1 MPCIDRLPAIPLLA
15 SDPYLSIWMPAD
27 TMTQT
32 DACHWSGPAKPIRG
46 VLTVDG
52 AACRFLGA
60 GPEPEADLTELKV
73 TATRTCFTSEFDGVR
88 LETCFASPA
97 LPQDLDLLSMPVTL
111 VTLSAVSLD
120 GAEHDVRVKLHLSD
134 RLCYDGDIRPAMSG
148 ASFVLNGKSTAW
160 CGQTTQK
167 PLSHSAD
174 HSTID
179 WGYLYLSADGE
190 TTLVGDGLQTCCSL
204 SAGGPA
210 AQLIIAYDD
219 IASINYFGDLCKP
232 WYRRDGRQITD
243 AIRCVQEHFDTIL
256 NDCAR
261 LDARLA
267 EDARSAAGEDY
278 ERLVNAAWRHTFAA
292 HKLIATPAGEMA
304 FLSKENDSNGCIG
317 TVDVSYPSIPI
328 FLKYCPE
335 LVNALCRPVLEF
347 ASMPVWTEDFAP
359 HDVGRY
365 PLATGQVYAARRH
378 VGQGEC
384 YPPYYLYPA
393 GTDVWD
399 VRYQMPVEECGNM
412 LIMLEAGRAFGADPA
427 LAKQYRSLLDTW
439 VQYLVKYGE
448 DPDEQLCTD
457 DFAGHLAHNVNL
469 AAKAIIGV
477 ACYARLTGEESYAKQ
492 AKTMAE
498 HLLEK
503 IGDKGNTPLT
513 LDGQGWSMKYNLL
526 WDKVLGL
533 GLMPESFYAAETASY
548 LPRINTYGLPLDS
561 RADYTKSDWICWTA
575 RMADDAAVRTALIAP
590 IAKELRETTSRVPF
604 SDWYDT
610 KTGRYVAFIAR
621 SVQGGIFALML

>member
-1 MPCIDRLPAIPLLA
+1 M
-15 SDPYLSIWMPAD
+15 
-27 TMTQT
+27 
-32 DACHWSGPAKPIRG
+32 
-46 VLTVDG
+46 
-52 AACRFLGA
+52 
-60 GPEPEADLTELKV
+60 
-73 TATRTCFTSEFDGVR
+73 
-88 LETCFASPA
+88 
-97 LPQDLDLLSMPVTL
+97 
-111 VTLSAVSLD
+111 
-120 GAEHDVRVKLHLSD
+120 
-134 RLCYDGDIRPAMSG
+134 
-148 ASFVLNGKSTAW
+148 
-160 CGQTTQK
+160 
-167 PLSHSAD
+167 
-174 HSTID
+174 
-179 WGYLYLSADGE
+179 
-190 TTLVGDGLQTCCSL
+190 
-204 SAGGPA
+204 
-210 AQLIIAYDD
+210 
-219 IASINYFGDLCKP
+219 
-232 WYRRDGRQITD
+232 
-243 AIRCVQEHFDTIL
+243 QEHFDTIL

-393 GTDVWD
+393 GADVWD

-469 AAKAIIGV
+469 AAKAIVGV

-492 AKTMAE
+492 AKAMAE

-526 WDKVLGL
+526 WDNVLGL

>member
-52 AACRFLGA
+52 AARRFLGA

-73 TATRTCFTSEFDGVR
+73 TATRTCFTSEFAGVR

-167 PLSHSAD
+167 PLGHSAD

-267 EDARSAAGEDY
+267 EDARNAAGEDY

-292 HKLIATPAGEMA
+292 HKLIATPA
-304 FLSKENDSNGCIG
+304 
-317 TVDVSYPSIPI
+317 
-328 FLKYCPE
+328 
-335 LVNALCRPVLEF
+335 
-347 ASMPVWTEDFAP
+347 AP
-359 HDVGRY
+359 
-365 PLATGQVYAARRH
+365 ATR
-378 VGQGEC
+378 
-384 YPPYYLYPA
+384 
-393 GTDVWD
+393 
-399 VRYQMPVEECGNM
+399 
-412 LIMLEAGRAFGADPA
+412 
-427 LAKQYRSLLDTW
+427 
-439 VQYLVKYGE
+439 
-448 DPDEQLCTD
+448 
-457 DFAGHLAHNVNL
+457 
-469 AAKAIIGV
+469 
-477 ACYARLTGEESYAKQ
+477 
-492 AKTMAE
+492 
-498 HLLEK
+498 
-503 IGDKGNTPLT
+503 
-513 LDGQGWSMKYNLL
+513 
-526 WDKVLGL
+526 
-533 GLMPESFYAAETASY
+533 
-548 LPRINTYGLPLDS
+548 
-561 RADYTKSDWICWTA
+561 
-575 RMADDAAVRTALIAP
+575 
-590 IAKELRETTSRVPF
+590 
-604 SDWYDT
+604 
-610 KTGRYVAFIAR
+610 
-621 SVQGGIFALML
+621 